1 MFNEELSNLN
11 LALNPEQLKIFI
23 QVQHRTTKKIK
34 ALNCKKDVC
43 IEPLRLFITGGEGVG
58 KSHLMKTISMF
69 PLKTINLYSG
79 SSDKPKVL
87 IVDLIGVAV
96 MNINGA
102 TFNSGISIPSYV
114 NKYTLPRLSY
124 SERAR
129 LRDFAF

>member
-1 MFNEELSNLN
+1 
-11 LALNPEQLKIFI
+11 
-23 QVQHRTTKKIK
+23 
-34 ALNCKKDVC
+34 
-43 IEPLRLFITGGEGVG
+43 
-58 KSHLMKTISMF
+58 MKTISMF